1 MVCQVRK
8 NIITDVRLKEFAAR
22 RMRLTGIVQEAS
34 DLVQKLD
41 MEHCAKTLQQLREK
55 LSSDTFKILVIGNFK
70 NGKSTFINALLGQE
84 ILPAYAMPTTAI
96 NIETKYGEKPKA
108 ILHFLNPLP
117 EKMYD
122 GIPEKALTHMHRFKM
137 KDVPPIEIS
146 VDEIEDYVV
155 IPMGMGYRGSPF
167 EKVELFWPLDL
178 LKDGVEIVDS
188 PGLNKNPVR
197 AQITME
203 YLSKADAIIFI
214 FSALAMGS
222 AGEIAYID
230 DVLRKNG
237 FGEQSLFCVVNH
249 FDQLD
254 ERGQQYLRKFAD
266 NLLAPYTKHVYYT
279 SAYKG
284 LMGQLQHNSAM
295 LKESKIPAVETALV
309 DYLVNEC
316 GKVKLVAP
324 AREVVSMIRQNAL
337 EMIIPQR
344 RNALSADLDVLK
356 QRYSETQLEN
366 IIHDMEQGK
375 EIVQQKSTQLS
386 EYEKKL
392 KAVAE
397 NLDTLIYDLQNVE
410 ERMISAKEISSAPV
424 DFKTQQMIQMAD
436 IDGHIRFMQTLMGRY
451 SFPSGEKAQ
460 LQAELKKI
468 QARQNEKTLNMAVI
482 GEFSSGKSSFINALL
497 RENLL
502 ETDAIQGTTVSSTL
516 IGYSPERI
524 FRTYGEGG
532 RGKQTR
538 KTESSAALA
547 KLLAAYTSGDR
558 KDENA
563 RYLEVGYPSDF
574 LQQGIRIIDTPG
586 TNSLE
591 QWHEDVTKEA
601 IREQADAC
609 IILTSAEK
617 PFPESFCRFL
627 EDNLQDVLQTCV
639 FVVTKIDL
647 IPPKQQARQ
656 MEYIR
661 KVLEEKLSVHDPLIL
676 PYSALPVINGTGTE
690 YIEGNRETEERILKF
705 LQEQR
710 IRIQLQ
716 RCMALSENAM
726 GRLKESMEQVS
737 SQQKRWHDQLMQ
749 AITTDLQS
757 FVTRK
762 KSEIRLAYQEDANVK
777 AQEFSKKL
785 DGWIGYRKRKV
796 YEAFEEPTTESDIRA
811 FLQTKLN
818 PLLEEKKSEIL
829 KNVGI
834 SAENSSNY
842 LSEIQSIAE
851 GHCRCFE
858 ADFKRE
864 YRQLELLAHDLVQEV
879 DKSVR
884 LDDSL
889 MTNIQANIAIRQKVE
904 ANVKQ
909 ENRGFLGYAGAG
921 AAAGAAIGSVVPIIG
936 TTAGAVIGAVA
947 GFIRFNKRADDSS
960 RGTAFRNQVAGD
972 VNAVVE
978 QYFRS
983 LQDSVMQF
991 FNQNAAACWMQVEH
1005 VMDQYLAQYTGIVRE
1020 MRKRDQCAQ
1029 EEAAVK
1035 IRMIQNDINLTQQ
1048 QLEQIKSV
1056 RYKISHL

>member
-356 QRYSETQLEN
+356 QQYSETQLEN

-884 LDDSL
+884 LDESL
-889 MTNIQANIAIRQKVE
+889 MTNVQANTAIRQKVE

>member
-22 RMRLTGIVQEAS
+22 RRRLTGIVQEAS

-563 RYLEVGYPSDF
+563 RYLEGGYPSDF

-884 LDDSL
+884 LDESL
-889 MTNIQANIAIRQKVE
+889 MTNVQANTAIRQKVE

>member
-1 MVCQVRK
+1 MKAR
-8 NIITDVRLKEFAAR
+8 IIT
-22 RMRLTGIVQEAS
+22 
-34 DLVQKLD
+34 
-41 MEHCAKTLQQLREK
+41 
-55 LSSDTFKILVIGNFK
+55 
-70 NGKSTFINALLGQE
+70 
-84 ILPAYAMPTTAI
+84 
-96 NIETKYGEKPKA
+96 
-108 ILHFLNPLP
+108 
-117 EKMYD
+117 
-122 GIPEKALTHMHRFKM
+122 
-137 KDVPPIEIS
+137 
-146 VDEIEDYVV
+146 
-155 IPMGMGYRGSPF
+155 
-167 EKVELFWPLDL
+167 
-178 LKDGVEIVDS
+178 
-188 PGLNKNPVR
+188 
-197 AQITME
+197 
-203 YLSKADAIIFI
+203 ADAIPP
-214 FSALAMGS
+214 
-222 AGEIAYID
+222 
-230 DVLRKNG
+230 V
-237 FGEQSLFCVVNH
+237 
-249 FDQLD
+249 
-254 ERGQQYLRKFAD
+254 
-266 NLLAPYTKHVYYT
+266 
-279 SAYKG
+279 
-284 LMGQLQHNSAM
+284 
-295 LKESKIPAVETALV
+295 
-309 DYLVNEC
+309 
-316 GKVKLVAP
+316 
-324 AREVVSMIRQNAL
+324 
-337 EMIIPQR
+337 
-344 RNALSADLDVLK
+344 
-356 QRYSETQLEN
+356 
-366 IIHDMEQGK
+366 
-375 EIVQQKSTQLS
+375 
-386 EYEKKL
+386 
-392 KAVAE
+392 
-397 NLDTLIYDLQNVE
+397 
-410 ERMISAKEISSAPV
+410 IS
-424 DFKTQQMIQMAD
+424 DFRTQQLLQIAD
-436 IDGHIRFMQTLMGRY
+436 IDGHIQFMKTLMKKY
-451 SFPSGEKAQ
+451 EFPWKQREQ

-468 QARQNEKTLNMAVI
+468 QVRQNEKTLNMAVI

-502 ETDAIQGTTVSSTL
+502 ETDAIQGTTVASTL

-524 FRTYGEGG
+524 FRTCGKGG

-558 KDENA
+558 KDENVQH
-563 RYLEVGYPSDF
+563 LEVGYPSDF
-574 LQQGIRIIDTPG
+574 LQQGICIIDTPG

-627 EDNLQDVLQTCV
+627 EDNLQDVLQTCA

-647 IPPKQQARQ
+647 IPMKQQARQ
-656 MEYIR
+656 LEYIR

-676 PYSALPVINGTGTE
+676 PYSALPVINGAGRE
-690 YIEGNRETEERILKF
+690 YMAGNREAEERILKF

-726 GRLKESMEQVS
+726 ERLKENMEQVS
-737 SQQKRWHDQLMQ
+737 SHQKQRHDQLIQ
-749 AITTDLQS
+749 AITTDLQG

-762 KSEIRLAYQEDANVK
+762 KSELRLAYQEDADIK

-796 YEAFEEPTTESDIRA
+796 YKAFEEPTTESDIRD

-829 KNVGI
+829 KNAGI

-851 GHCRCFE
+851 GHCRRFE

-884 LDDSL
+884 LDESF
-889 MTNIQANIAIRQKVE
+889 MTNVQANTAIRQKVE

-909 ENRGFLGYAGAG
+909 ENRSFLGYAGAG

-936 TTAGAVIGAVA
+936 TTAGAVIGAFV
-947 GFIRFNKRADDSS
+947 GFMRFGKKSDDSS
-960 RGTAFRNQVAGD
+960 RGAAFRNQVAGD

-991 FNQNAAACWMQVEH
+991 FNQNTAACWIQVER
-1005 VMDQYLAQYTGIVRE
+1005 VMDQYLTQYTGIVCE
-1020 MRKRDQCAQ
+1020 MRKRDQKAQ

-1035 IRMIQNDINLTQQ
+1035 IRAIQNDVDLTQQ
-1048 QLEQIKSV
+1048 QLEQIRSV
-1056 RYKISHL
+1056 REKFSRL